1 MRAGTE
7 NISSILGMTKAFEI
21 AYKNLEEE
29 SKYIYSLK
37 ECMVEKIKKM
47 NFLVFRLMGYLN
59 YQIKV

>member
-1 MRAGTE
+1 MIDPYIFGGGQERNMRAGTE

-37 ECMVEKIKKM
+37 E
-47 NFLVFRLMGYLN
+47 
-59 YQIKV
+59 